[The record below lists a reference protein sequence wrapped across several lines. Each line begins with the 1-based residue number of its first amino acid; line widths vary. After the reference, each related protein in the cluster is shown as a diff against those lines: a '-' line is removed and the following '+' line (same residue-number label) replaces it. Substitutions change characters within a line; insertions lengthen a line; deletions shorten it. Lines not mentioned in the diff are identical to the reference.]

1 MIAKDE
7 SLILAFERVSV
18 IVPMDHLLSL
28 KTMRAGVK
36 SSKKYAQIL
45 TSIRAMTGPVEA
57 PVVAPAPKQPG
68 RYFLLD
74 GHLRVEALKD
84 LGHTEVEC
92 LVSTDDETYTYNK
105 RINRLAAVQ
114 EHRMIVRAIERGVP
128 QEKIAAALGID
139 VTSVS
144 RRSRMLNGICPE
156 TVDLLKDTHCPMAV
170 FDLIRRMTPM
180 RQIEVAELMVGQN
193 NFTLA
198 FAKALLAATPE
209 RQLVDS
215 AKKKAGGASTGSA
228 EQFARMEQELATLQA
243 QVKSVEETYGVDN
256 LHFTVAR
263 GYIRSLLGNAKIVRW
278 LSNHRREYLQE
289 LQSIAEIE
297 QIGERRP
304 ATE

>member
-1 MIAKDE
+1 
-7 SLILAFERVSV
+7 
-18 IVPMDHLLSL
+18 
-28 KTMRAGVK
+28 
-36 SSKKYAQIL
+36 
-45 TSIRAMTGPVEA
+45 
-57 PVVAPAPKQPG
+57 
-68 RYFLLD
+68 
-74 GHLRVEALKD
+74 LRVEALKD

-156 TVDLLKDTHCPMAV
+156 AVDLLKDTHCPMAV

-180 RQIEVAELMVGQN
+180 RQIEVTELMIGQN

-209 RQLVDS
+209 RQLADS
-215 AKKKAGGASTGSA
+215 AKKKAGSASTGSA
-228 EQFARMEQELATLQA
+228 EQLARMEQELATLQA
-243 QVKSVEETYGVDN
+243 QVKSVEETYGIDN

-263 GYIRSLLGNAKIVRW
+263 GYIRSLLANQKIVRW

-304 ATE
+304 AAE